1 MEKVPTK
8 ETLSERVC
16 QCIRRDIITGH
27 LKAGSTINIQH
38 LCDRYETSETPIRLA
53 LNRLA
58 TENIVEHSPRQRVR
72 VKELNINLCEETFD
86 LRMLLECYCIPYV
99 IMTLGTNE
107 SIRLR
112 FQKNVVENL
121 EVVQRLGPD
130 DTIDDYLINYDY
142 DMEFHQMLIKCAGN
156 QLLVNLYEYLN
167 PFLYVNYVFNK
178 QSKERL
184 LNGIQE
190 HERLLR
196 CLLEGD
202 EEQARQA
209 LTTHLLNSKQVI
221 ISILKIDSIL

>member
-86 LRMLLECYCIPYV
+86 LRSCSSY
-99 IMTLGTNE
+99 G
-107 SIRLR
+107 R
-112 FQKNVVENL
+112 
-121 EVVQRLGPD
+121 
-130 DTIDDYLINYDY
+130 
-142 DMEFHQMLIKCAGN
+142 
-156 QLLVNLYEYLN
+156 
-167 PFLYVNYVFNK
+167 
-178 QSKERL
+178 
-184 LNGIQE
+184 
-190 HERLLR
+190 
-196 CLLEGD
+196 
-202 EEQARQA
+202 
-209 LTTHLLNSKQVI
+209 
-221 ISILKIDSIL
+221 

>member
-86 LRMLLECYCIPYV
+86 LRMLLECYCIPYD

-112 FQKNVVENL
+112 
-121 EVVQRLGPD
+121 
-130 DTIDDYLINYDY
+130 
-142 DMEFHQMLIKCAGN
+142 
-156 QLLVNLYEYLN
+156 
-167 PFLYVNYVFNK
+167 
-178 QSKERL
+178 
-184 LNGIQE
+184 
-190 HERLLR
+190 
-196 CLLEGD
+196 
-202 EEQARQA
+202 
-209 LTTHLLNSKQVI
+209 
-221 ISILKIDSIL
+221 